1 MRFNPAGPLRGE
13 LRPPPDKSISHRA
26 ALIGAMAEGPTRIS
40 GYLDSA
46 DTRATLAAVSA
57 VGAAVSEGD
66 PDGHGG
72 LYVEVQG
79 AGLRG
84 ASPAQIGVGNAGT
97 LLRIMPGWLAGQPG
111 GEWTLDGDDSIR
123 RRPIDRVADPLRL
136 MGAEVDCREGRLPPL
151 RVRGAPLRGIAY
163 EPPMASAQ
171 VKSCLLLAGLLAE
184 GESTV
189 CEPVQTRDHTE
200 RMLAAAGARIRR
212 SGEELT
218 VSPAE
223 LLESGD
229 IPVPADFS
237 SAAFLITAA
246 LIVPGS
252 ELTLREVG
260 INATRIGLLTVLAR
274 MGVEMGGA
282 HEMRGRR
289 EGAPSGATRL
299 DKGATRREMPAMTVN
314 EISEPGP
321 EPQATLHVR
330 SSELRGAAVSREEVP
345 AAIDELPLIALLGCF
360 AEGKTVVAG
369 AEELRHKESDRIAG
383 VVEGLAGL
391 GAEIEGRPDGFAV
404 KGSGELRGGRL
415 DARGDHRLAMLGAIA
430 GLASREGVDVDGFES
445 VAVSYPG
452 FERDLRLLS
461 DTG

>member
-1 MRFNPAGPLRGE
+1 MRFDPVGPLRGE

-46 DTRATLAAVSA
+46 DTRATLAAVRA

-72 LYVEVQG
+72 LYLEVQG

-84 ASPAQIGVGNAGT
+84 PAPARIDVGNAGT

-111 GEWTLDGDDSIR
+111 GEWALDGDESIR
-123 RRPIDRVADPLRL
+123 RRPVDRVAEPLRL
-136 MGAEVDCREGRLPPL
+136 MGAEVDCRDGRLPPL
-151 RVRGAPLRGIAY
+151 LVRGAPLRGIAY
-163 EPPMASAQ
+163 EPPIASAQ
-171 VKSCLLLAGLLAE
+171 VKSCVLLAGLLAE
-184 GESTV
+184 GDTAV
-189 CEPVQTRDHTE
+189 REPVPTRDHTE

-212 SGEELT
+212 SGDELSI
-218 VSPAE
+218 SPAE
-223 LLESGD
+223 RLESGD
-229 IPVPADFS
+229 ITIPADFS
-237 SAAFLITAA
+237 SAAFFIAAA

-252 ELTLREVG
+252 ELTIREVG

-282 HEMRGRR
+282 DEMRGRS
-289 EGAPSGATRL
+289 GGATRYL
-299 DKGATRREMPAMTVN
+299 EPAMTVD

-321 EPQATLHVR
+321 EPQATLNVR
-330 SSELRGAAVSREEVP
+330 SSELTGTTVSGEEVP
-345 AAIDELPLIALLGCF
+345 ATIDELPLIALLGCF
-360 AEGKTVVAG
+360 AEGETVVEG

-391 GAEIEGRPDGFAV
+391 GAEIEARPDGFAV
-404 KGSGELRGGRL
+404 RGTGELRGGRL

-430 GLASREGVDVDGFES
+430 GDVSSEGVEVEGFDS

-452 FERDLRLLS
+452 FERDLRRLA
-461 DTG
+461 GG

>member
-1 MRFNPAGPLRGE
+1 MTTRFESAGPLRGE

-46 DTRATLAAVSA
+46 DTRATLAAASAAGASVS
-57 VGAAVSEGD
+57 
-66 PDGHGG
+66 DGEADGNGG
-72 LYVEVQG
+72 IYVEVQG

-84 ASPAQIGVGNAGT
+84 AVPAEIDVGNAGT

-111 GEWTLDGDDSIR
+111 GEWTLDGDESIR
-123 RRPIDRVADPLRL
+123 RRPVDRVADPLRL
-136 MGAEVDCREGRLPPL
+136 MGAEVDCRDGRLPPL
-151 RVRGAPLRGIAY
+151 RVRGAPLRGISY
-163 EPPMASAQ
+163 EPPVASAQ

-184 GESTV
+184 GETIV
-189 CEPVQTRDHTE
+189 REPVQTRDHTE

-212 SGEELT
+212 SGDELT

-223 LLESGD
+223 RLESGD
-229 IPVPADFS
+229 VPVPADFS
-237 SAAFLITAA
+237 SAAFFLVAA

-252 ELTLREVG
+252 ELALREVG

-282 HEMRGRR
+282 H
-289 EGAPSGATRL
+289 AAN
-299 DKGATRREMPAMTVN
+299 AAMTVN

-321 EPQATLHVR
+321 EPQATLSVR
-330 SSELRGAAVSREEVP
+330 NAELTGTTVSREEVP
-345 AAIDELPLIALLGCF
+345 AAIDELPLIGLLGCF
-360 AEGKTVVAG
+360 ATGETVVAG
-369 AEELRHKESDRIAG
+369 AEELRQKESDRIAG

-404 KGSGELRGGRL
+404 QGTGELRGGRL

-430 GLASREGVDVDGFES
+430 GLASREGVELDGIEAF
-445 VAVSYPG
+445 AVIYPG
-452 FERDLRLLS
+452 FERDLRRLA
-461 DTG
+461 GG

>member
-1 MRFNPAGPLRGE
+1 MTARFGRAGPLRGE

-46 DTRATLAAVSA
+46 DTRATLAAASA
-57 VGAAVSEGD
+57 AGAAVSEGEA
-66 PDGHGG
+66 DGKGG
-72 LYVEVQG
+72 IYVEVQG

-84 ASPAQIGVGNAGT
+84 AAPAEIDVGNAGT

-111 GEWTLDGDDSIR
+111 GEWTLDGDESIR
-123 RRPIDRVADPLRL
+123 RRPVDRVADPLRL
-136 MGAEVDCREGRLPPL
+136 MGAEVDCRDGRLPPL
-151 RVRGAPLRGIAY
+151 RVRAAPLRGISY
-163 EPPMASAQ
+163 EPPVASAQ

-184 GESTV
+184 GETIV
-189 CEPVQTRDHTE
+189 REPVQTRDHSE

-212 SGEELT
+212 SGDELT

-223 LLESGD
+223 RLESGD
-229 IPVPADFS
+229 VPVPADFS
-237 SAAFLITAA
+237 SAAFFLVAA

-252 ELTLREVG
+252 ELALREVG

-282 HEMRGRR
+282 H
-289 EGAPSGATRL
+289 AASA
-299 DKGATRREMPAMTVN
+299 AMTVN

-321 EPQATLHVR
+321 EPQATLSVR
-330 SSELRGAAVSREEVP
+330 SAELTGTTVSREEVP
-345 AAIDELPLIALLGCF
+345 AAVDELPLIGLLGCF
-360 AEGKTVVAG
+360 ATGETVVAG
-369 AEELRHKESDRIAG
+369 AEELRQKESDRIAG

-404 KGSGELRGGRL
+404 QGTGELRGGRL

-430 GLASREGVDVDGFES
+430 GLASREGVEVDGMES

-452 FERDLRLLS
+452 FERDLRRLA
-461 DTG
+461 GG

>member
-1 MRFNPAGPLRGE
+1 MTTRFESAGPLRGE

-26 ALIGAMAEGPTRIS
+26 ALIGTMAEGPTRIS

-46 DTRATLAAVSA
+46 DTRATLAAASAAGASVS
-57 VGAAVSEGD
+57 
-66 PDGHGG
+66 DGEADGNGG
-72 LYVEVQG
+72 INVEVQG

-84 ASPAQIGVGNAGT
+84 AVPAEIDVGNAGT

-111 GEWTLDGDDSIR
+111 GEWTLDGDESIR
-123 RRPIDRVADPLRL
+123 RRPVDRVADPLRL
-136 MGAEVDCREGRLPPL
+136 MGAEVDCRDGRLPPL
-151 RVRGAPLRGIAY
+151 RVRGAPLRGISY
-163 EPPMASAQ
+163 EPPVASAQ
-171 VKSCLLLAGLLAE
+171 VKSCLLFAGLLAE
-184 GESTV
+184 GETIV
-189 CEPVQTRDHTE
+189 REPVQTRDHTE
-200 RMLAAAGARIRR
+200 RMLAGAGARIRR
-212 SGEELT
+212 SGDELT

-223 LLESGD
+223 RLESGD
-229 IPVPADFS
+229 VPVPADFS
-237 SAAFLITAA
+237 SAAFFLVAA

-252 ELTLREVG
+252 GLALREVG

-282 HEMRGRR
+282 H
-289 EGAPSGATRL
+289 AAN
-299 DKGATRREMPAMTVN
+299 AAMTVD

-321 EPQATLHVR
+321 EPQATLSVR
-330 SSELRGAAVSREEVP
+330 SAELTGTTVSREEVP
-345 AAIDELPLIALLGCF
+345 AAIDELPLIGLLGCF
-360 AEGKTVVAG
+360 ATGETVVAG

-404 KGSGELRGGRL
+404 QGTGELRGGRL

-430 GLASREGVDVDGFES
+430 GLASREGVEVDGIES

-452 FERDLRLLS
+452 FERDLRRLA
-461 DTG
+461 GG